1 MGANTEGTFGDE
13 ETGYAEHARFDP
25 GMETEGTR
33 KRLEEVAQW
42 KGEIDCLFSNLFW
55 KTATQM
61 YQHSSISLGNQV
73 QVRLD

>member
-1 MGANTEGTFGDE
+1 
-13 ETGYAEHARFDP
+13 
-25 GMETEGTR
+25 METEGAR

-42 KGEIDCLFSNLFW
+42 KGEIDCLFSNLFFW